1 MISYEIHRL
10 GAYFLLLVAVVYGCT
25 KAAVPAHTNTPVI
38 SFYEWN
44 PQPSIDTEWM
54 QAYQPK
60 RLYIKALDFA
70 HTQGLSLTKTP
81 MPDLG
86 ATEVVPVVF
95 IDHRLLSKYPLKRFM
110 HVITASLSASKH
122 PHIQLDCDWTL
133 STKTIYFELLNRLSE
148 HYAKLSVTI
157 RLHQIKYAKTTGVPP
172 VQRGVLMY
180 YNMSDLKDFKTKN
193 YILDLDVGKQYH
205 FNFDTYPLPL
215 DLGLP
220 LYRQAR
226 VFRHEQLVGLVD
238 FEGLQM
244 QYLKHLSTEDDTLLT
259 VTQPHYA
266 GGDFLYAGD
275 QLKIDRVELP
285 ELISAVKSLR
295 SLMSPKELIFF
306 DRRSTH
312 YFKPDE
318 LKQISAVFGD

>member
-1 MISYEIHRL
+1 MRSYDIHRL
-10 GAYFLLLVAVVYGCT
+10 GLWLFGLGAALLGCSAT
-25 KAAVPAHTNTPVI
+25 EVPAHNTTPTI
-38 SFYEWN
+38 SFYEWS
-44 PQPSIDTEWM
+44 PKPTIDTKWINV
-54 QAYQPK
+54 YQPN

-70 HTQGLSLTKTP
+70 DTKGLALTKTP

-95 IDHRLLSKYPLKRFM
+95 IDHRLLSKYALTRFT
-110 HVITASLSASKH
+110 HVITASLSGSKY

-133 STKTIYFELLNRLSE
+133 STKTVYFELLKVLSE

-180 YNMSDLKDFKTKN
+180 YNMSDLKDFETKN

-226 VFRHEQLVGLVD
+226 VFRHESLVGLID
-238 FEGLQM
+238 FEALQM
-244 QYLKHLSTEDDTLLT
+244 QHLKVRSADDGTLLT
-259 VTQPHYA
+259 VTQSHYA
-266 GGDFLYAGD
+266 GGDFLYEGD
-275 QLKIDRVELP
+275 QLKIDRVEFNDLV
-285 ELISAVKSLR
+285 SAVKALR
-295 SLMSPKELIFF
+295 PILSPKEVIFF

-318 LKQISAVFGD
+318 LKQLSAIFGD